1 MLVQHL
7 LGRWVIAYVLGAG
20 TAAVVGGARKPLGER
35 LRPMAR
41 SVIKGSL
48 VAGREVRRLAEEA
61 NATLGDLVAEARE
74 EIEPKE
80 EPPPEDEIIPSV

>member
-1 MLVQHL
+1 MPVQHL
-7 LGRWVIAYVLGAG
+7 LARWLVPYVIGAG
-20 TAAVVGGARKPLGER
+20 TAAVVGSARKPLGER
-35 LRPMAR
+35 LRPVAR

-48 VAGREVRRLAEEA
+48 LAGREVRRFAEEA

-80 EPPPEDEIIPSV
+80 EPPEEEIIPSV